1 MTKMWENINGE
12 LIWIDKE
19 MGWEENERHNLVGND
34 KVCSCGDVR
43 RHGDRLSAGG
53 VAVGVAGGMIAA
65 KVATRV
71 GSWLVWIVAIILF
84 AMIVL

>member
-1 MTKMWENINGE
+1 MWENINGE

-19 MGWEENERHNLVGND
+19 MGWQESERYNSVGND

-53 VAVGVAGGMIAA
+53 VAVGVAGGMIAV
-65 KVATRV
+65 KVVPRI
-71 GSWLVWIVAIILF
+71 GSALLWVAGILTLI
-84 AMIVL
+84 MIFS

>member
-1 MTKMWENINGE
+1 MWENVNGE

-19 MGWEENERHNLVGND
+19 MGWEENERYNSVGND

-43 RHGDRLSAGG
+43 RHGDRLTAGG

-65 KVATRV
+65 KAVSRV
-71 GSWLVWIVAIILF
+71 GGWLLWIVMITTIL
-84 AMIVL
+84 MIVL

>member
-1 MTKMWENINGE
+1 MWESINGE

-19 MGWEENERHNLVGND
+19 MGWQENERHNSVDIYPVCACGN
-34 KVCSCGDVR
+34 VR
-43 RHGDRLSAGG
+43 RHGDRLTAGG

-65 KVATRV
+65 KAVSRV
-71 GSWLVWIVAIILF
+71 GSWLLWIAVIISF

>member
-1 MTKMWENINGE
+1 MWENINGE

-19 MGWEENERHNLVGND
+19 MGWEEYERYNSVGND

-43 RHGDRLSAGG
+43 RHGDRLTAGG

-65 KVATRV
+65 KAVSRI
-71 GSWLVWIVAIILF
+71 GGWLLWIAAIILF
-84 AMIVL
+84 ATIML

>member
-1 MTKMWENINGE
+1 MWENINGE

-19 MGWEENERHNLVGND
+19 MGYQENERYNSVGIHST
-34 KVCSCGDVR
+34 CTCGDVR

-65 KVATRV
+65 KVVPKV
-71 GSWLVWIVAIILF
+71 GGALLWLAGILTLI
-84 AMIVL
+84 MIFM

>member
-1 MTKMWENINGE
+1 MWENINGE

-19 MGWEENERHNLVGND
+19 MGYEEYERYNSVGND
-34 KVCSCGDVR
+34 QVCTCGDVR

-65 KVATRV
+65 KAVSRV
-71 GSWLVWIVAIILF
+71 GSWLLWIAAIILF

>member
-1 MTKMWENINGE
+1 MWENINGE

-19 MGWEENERHNLVGND
+19 MGYEEYERYNFVSND

-43 RHGDRLSAGG
+43 RHGDRLTAGG

-65 KVATRV
+65 RAASRI
-71 GSWLVWIVAIILF
+71 GSWLVWIAAIILF

>member
-1 MTKMWENINGE
+1 MWENINGE

-19 MGWEENERHNLVGND
+19 MGWEEYERYNSVGND
-34 KVCSCGDVR
+34 QVCSCGDVR

-65 KVATRV
+65 KAVSRV
-71 GSWLVWIVAIILF
+71 GSWLLWIAGLAFIAMVIL
-84 AMIVL
+84 

>member
-1 MTKMWENINGE
+1 MWENINDE

-19 MGWEENERHNLVGND
+19 MGYEEYERYNSVGND

-43 RHGDRLSAGG
+43 DHGRRLTAGG

-65 KVATRV
+65 KAVSKMGGV
-71 GSWLVWIVAIILF
+71 LLWLAGILTLI
-84 AMIVL
+84 MIFT

>member
-1 MTKMWENINGE
+1 MWEIINGE

-19 MGWEENERHNLVGND
+19 MGWEEYERHNSVGND

-65 KVATRV
+65 KAVPRV
-71 GSWLVWIVAIILF
+71 GSWLLWIAFLIFI
-84 AMIVL
+84 AMVVL